1 MIFDSYL
8 AICLAHIQF
17 YFTSNI
23 SVSEGFKLGP
33 IKELLPDISYG
44 KIKLALAQMEKS
56 TGQVIGE
63 VRIFFSSM
71 AIFYEIGPFY
81 TFLLLCTHAYLF
93 NVKPTIDFRSFR
105 GGEGGEPGIII
116 ECIHET
122 FYDDKTQELKLVLS
136 FCYIKKEFENR
147 WFLI

>member
-1 MIFDSYL
+1 LIFDSYL

-23 SVSEGFKLGP
+23 SFSEGFKLGP

-63 VRIFFSSM
+63 VRIFFRQWQFSM
-71 AIFYEIGPFY
+71 KLHRSI
-81 TFLLLCTHAYLF
+81 LF
-93 NVKPTIDFRSFR
+93 CFCALMHICSTSNQPSTLEVS
-105 GGEGGEPGIII
+105 GEGREAS
-116 ECIHET
+116 
-122 FYDDKTQELKLVLS
+122 QESLSNAFMKLS
-136 FCYIKKEFENR
+136 TTIKRKN
-147 WFLI
+147 